1 MKNNP
6 HSDMVTFIWNICNLL
21 RGPYKRNEYRKV
33 ILPLTVL
40 RRFDCI
46 LEPTKTEVLK
56 VYDEIKT
63 KPKSY
68 IDATLFKIT
77 DVPFFNIS
85 KLNMGKL
92 LDDPNNIAQN
102 LMSYING
109 YSSNVSEIMERFK
122 FDEQIL
128 KMNEKNLIYKV
139 VKEFAEKVDLSPTR
153 IDNVEMGYVFEELIR
168 IGSEQAND
176 QAGEHFTPREVIEL
190 MVDILLAPDSEMN
203 FSDKV
208 VKIYDPTCGTGGM
221 LSVANEHIKA
231 LNSTAETHLFGQD
244 YNDEAWALCR
254 ADTIIKGKAAE
265 NIKLGNTFTE
275 DGFKEETFDYMLANP
290 PFGVSWKQEESFI
303 NSEHEKKGFNGRF
316 GAGTPRVNDGSLLF
330 LQHMISKM
338 NAYAPENKQDG
349 SRIGIVFNGS
359 PLFSGDAGGG
369 ESNIR
374 RWIIEELDLLEAII
388 ALPDQLFYNTGI
400 YTYIWILSNKK
411 TPDRRGKVQLID
423 AREFY
428 KKMDKSL
435 GNKRKFIPNGDKG
448 THDYIATITKLYADF
463 AHDVTMTVEND
474 NKTVTA
480 VVSKIFDTIDFGY
493 QKITVER
500 PLRLNFCVNDE
511 RIARLKEHSGFVSLA
526 ISKKKKAEDILKD
539 EAEGMLRQRALL
551 SFFEDFKTKTGGK
564 LFTDRRAFLE
574 DLRKADK
581 ASGIKLTST
590 ELRAVVDSLSEK
602 DETAQICRNAKG
614 EPEPDTDL
622 RDTEN
627 VPLKID
633 IDEYFKAEVLP
644 HVPDAWI
651 DYDKTKIGYEI
662 PLTREFYV
670 YTPPRPLEVIDGEIA
685 GLEKELFALLRGE
698 K

>member
-1 MKNNP
+1 MKNNA
-6 HSDMVTFIWNICNLL
+6 HSGMVTFIWNICNLL

-46 LEPTKTEVLK
+46 LAPTKAEVLST
-56 VYDEIKT
+56 YDGIKT
-63 KPKSY
+63 RPKNY

-77 DVPFFNIS
+77 GVPFYNIS
-85 KLNMGKL
+85 KLNMEKL

-139 VKEFAEKVDLSPTR
+139 VKEFAEKVDLSPAR
-153 IDNVEMGYVFEELIR
+153 IDNVEMGYIFEELIR

-190 MVDILLAPDSEMN
+190 MVNILLAPESEMN
-203 FSDKV
+203 FSDKI

-221 LSVANEHIKA
+221 LSVGNEHIQA

-254 ADTIIKGKAAE
+254 ADTIIKGKEAN

-290 PFGVSWKQEESFI
+290 PFGVSWKQEETFI
-303 NSEHEKKGFNGRF
+303 NSEHDKKGFNGRF

-338 NAYAPENKQDG
+338 NPYDPANKQDG

-411 TPDRRGKVQLID
+411 TPDRKGKVQLID

-448 THDYIATITKLYADF
+448 THDYIAAITKLYADF
-463 AHDVTMTVEND
+463 AHDVAMTVEND
-474 NKTVTA
+474 NNTVTA
-480 VVSKIFDTIDFGY
+480 VVSKIFDTIDFGSN
-493 QKITVER
+493 KITVER

-511 RIARLKEHSGFVSLA
+511 RIAKLKEHNGFVSLA
-526 ISKKKKAEDILKD
+526 VSKKKKTEDILKD
-539 EAEGMLRQRALL
+539 EAEGMRRQQALL
-551 SFFEDFKTKTGGK
+551 AFFEDFKTQTAEK
-564 LFTDRRAFLE
+564 LYKDRKAFLE

-581 ASGIKLTST
+581 ASGIKLTAA
-590 ELRAVVDSLSEK
+590 ELKAVIDSLSEK
-602 DETAQICRNAKG
+602 DETAEICRNSK
-614 EPEPDTDL
+614 
-622 RDTEN
+622 
-627 VPLKID
+627 V
-633 IDEYFKAEVLP
+633 
-644 HVPDAWI
+644 
-651 DYDKTKIGYEI
+651 
-662 PLTREFYV
+662 
-670 YTPPRPLEVIDGEIA
+670 
-685 GLEKELFALLRGE
+685 
-698 K
+698 